1 MINLEKTLSKFEQL
15 NISPDLIKSS
25 VDSSWRSDDSP
36 SNNAAIPQTKEEIYQ
51 FLINQFK
58 SFVSIEEGKA
68 NSFSFVTPLNER
80 YTIKLTQNKG
90 V

>member
-25 VDSSWRSDDSP
+25 VDSSWRSKDS
-36 SNNAAIPQTKEEIYQ
+36 STIPQTKEEIYQ
-51 FLINQFK
+51 FLLNQFR
-58 SFVSIEEGKA
+58 SFVSVEEGKA